1 MKALVLAGGDGTRLW
16 PLSRRDNPKQLH
28 ALFGGRSL
36 LQSTVDRLKR
46 GFAVRDIFICAS
58 AERRD
63 QVLSALP
70 DFPPEQFVWE
80 PARRDTAA
88 AIGFG
93 LLRIA
98 QDDPLATFVV
108 INSDAYVSD
117 PDEYLRVIALA
128 GQEAARR
135 QVPAVLIGVPPTYA
149 ETGYGYIKTGEHLG
163 RPEGGEETDALF
175 AVERFVEKPD
185 AATAAGYLNHGGYL
199 WNPTLI
205 VGCADRFLALY
216 DKHLPQHA
224 AAFRRLRPLL
234 ANACQAAVLA
244 AEFASMPKVSI
255 DYGILEKQ
263 PGLLVLPAEF
273 GWADVGNWHA
283 VRDILAGEKS
293 PLKRGRT
300 VEISSSGNLIVV
312 PEGKVAVTI
321 GVDNL
326 AVIETADAL
335 LICPLD
341 QVHEVK
347 KAVEFMDKDA
357 ELRKFV

>member
-36 LQSTVDRLKR
+36 LQTTVDRLR
-46 GFAVRDIFICAS
+46 RSFALPDIIVCAS

-63 QVLSALP
+63 QVMAALP

-93 LLRIA
+93 LLRLA
-98 QDDPLATFVV
+98 ESDPLSTFVV

-128 GQEAARR
+128 GREAERR
-135 QVPAVLIGVPPTYA
+135 HVPAVLIGVPPTYP
-149 ETGYGYIKTGEHLG
+149 ETGYGYIKTGEFVG
-163 RPEGGEETDALF
+163 RPEGGETTDSLF
-175 AVERFVEKPD
+175 VVERFVEKPD

-205 VGCADRFLALY
+205 VGCVDRFLALY
-216 DKHLPQHA
+216 DKHLPEHA

-234 ANACQAAVLA
+234 QNECRAGTLA

-263 PGLLVLPAEF
+263 SGLLVLPAEF
-273 GWADVGNWHA
+273 GWADVGNWRA
-283 VRDILAGEKS
+283 VSDILAGERG

-300 VEISSSGNLIVV
+300 VEVGASGNLVIV

-326 AVIETADAL
+326 AVIQTEDAL

-341 QVHEVK
+341 RVHEVK
-347 KAVEFMDKDA
+347 QAVAAMEAEA
-357 ELRKFV
+357 ELKKFV